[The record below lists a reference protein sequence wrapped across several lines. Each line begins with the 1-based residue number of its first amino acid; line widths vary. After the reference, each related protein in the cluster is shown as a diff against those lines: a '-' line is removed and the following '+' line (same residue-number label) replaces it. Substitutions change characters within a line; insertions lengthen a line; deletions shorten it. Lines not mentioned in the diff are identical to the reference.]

1 MHSLGNVGPGR
12 WILMLGVYAIAKSGA
27 KIISSVAKL
36 PEYPRDLC

>member
-1 MHSLGNVGPGR
+1 
-12 WILMLGVYAIAKSGA
+12 MLGVYAIAKRGA